1 MLVTT
6 LIGLGRIAVS
16 LAFVWAS
23 KRLVD
28 IATGQ
33 SDMPLLTGIGLF
45 IGILILQLALVTL
58 FNWWES
64 YTQVRTQNRLRKQ
77 LFGHVLR
84 SRWDGRERFLSGD
97 TVNRLEE
104 DIRVVAELLSSRI
117 PGLVIT
123 VVQLLAAS
131 AYLLVLAP
139 NLLWILLI
147 LMGSAVFGSKLFFR
161 QLRRLMA
168 AIRARESEIQQV
180 MQESLQQRV
189 LVLTL
194 TSVER
199 VLEKFGW
206 LQQDVEDNTRKRL
219 NYNAV
224 ARGLMFLGFQA
235 GHAAAF
241 IWGIVGILH
250 GTVTFGTMAGFL
262 QLVGQ
267 VQRPVAEFGRQIPAF
282 ITALTS
288 IERLMELEELEE
300 EHVVEPVVLA
310 DAPEIVVSHVSYS
323 YPGALQPVLK
333 DFSCSFPAGE
343 LSVIMGTTGIGK
355 STLLRLIMGLLTP
368 REGSITLGA
377 VPASAATRGNFLYV
391 PQGNSLLSGTIRSN
405 LQLSGPSAT
414 EEDMRQ
420 ALETAAALF
429 VYDLAKGL
437 DTPCGEVGS
446 GLSEGQAQRIA
457 IARALLHP
465 GSILVLDESTSALD
479 GETEA
484 KVLENIC
491 RRYAGRKTILCVSH
505 RPAVVKMAAEVT
517 VVNNNPND
525 ATRQEQERFLKLD
538 RKIEEEEL
546 FKNPDLSRPELAK
559 LMGVSLHSFSRII
572 RTCSGSKNVA
582 DYINKKRM
590 THVVRVF
597 REHPNY
603 TIEAVAQDCGIASI
617 STFNR
622 LFKEYYG
629 MSPSSYRL
637 KLSS

>member
-33 SDMPLLTGIGLF
+33 SSMPLQTGIGLF

-64 YTQVRTQNRLRKQ
+64 YTQVRTQNRLRKHF
-77 LFGHVLR
+77 FGHVLR

-123 VVQLLAAS
+123 VAQLLAAS

-139 NLLWILLI
+139 NLLWVLLI

-206 LQQDVEDNTRKRL
+206 LQEDVEDNTRKRL

-241 IWGIVGILH
+241 IWGVVGILH
-250 GTVTFGTMAGFL
+250 GTVTFGTMTGFL

-300 EHVVEPVVLA
+300 ERVREAVVLA
-310 DAPEIVVSHVSYS
+310 DAPEIVVSHVNYS
-323 YPGALQPVLK
+323 YPGASQLVLK
-333 DFSCSFPAGE
+333 DYSCTFPAGE
-343 LSVIMGTTGIGK
+343 LSVIMGSTGIGK

-368 REGSITLGA
+368 QDGSITLDG
-377 VPASAATRGNFLYV
+377 VPASAGIRGNFLYV

-405 LQLSGPSAT
+405 LQLAGPSAT

-429 VYDLAKGL
+429 VYDLPKGL

-465 GSILVLDESTSALD
+465 GSVLVLDESTSALD

-491 RRYAGRKTILCVSH
+491 SRYAGRKTILCVSH
-505 RPAVVKMAAEVT
+505 RPAACTLARQVV
-517 VVNNNPND
+517 
-525 ATRQEQERFLKLD
+525 
-538 RKIEEEEL
+538 
-546 FKNPDLSRPELAK
+546 
-559 LMGVSLHSFSRII
+559 
-572 RTCSGSKNVA
+572 
-582 DYINKKRM
+582 
-590 THVVRVF
+590 
-597 REHPNY
+597 
-603 TIEAVAQDCGIASI
+603 TI
-617 STFNR
+617 
-622 LFKEYYG
+622 
-629 MSPSSYRL
+629 
-637 KLSS
+637 